1 MPAKDLAALLADK
14 AKLTA
19 VLKNHV
25 VAGKVTSKDLKVG
38 KVKTLSGKEV
48 EVTIK
53 DGKIF
58 INGAHV
64 VTADLDATN
73 GVVHSIDAVIL

>member
-1 MPAKDLAALLADK
+1 M
-14 AKLTA
+14 
-19 VLKNHV
+19 
-25 VAGKVTSKDLKVG
+25 
-38 KVKTLSGKEV
+38 
-48 EVTIK
+48 K